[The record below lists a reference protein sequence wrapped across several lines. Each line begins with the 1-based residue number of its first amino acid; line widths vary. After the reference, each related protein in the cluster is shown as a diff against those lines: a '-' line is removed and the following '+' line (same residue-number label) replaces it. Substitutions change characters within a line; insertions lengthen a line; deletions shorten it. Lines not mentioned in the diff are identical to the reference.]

1 MTSTTESVPACVC
14 EFKFWKRER
23 HVHEI
28 LDINHFLSNDGTTLL
43 SNNSTSTPKIL
54 DSLRVK
60 DPNRQILAHLNINS
74 VRNKLDLS

>member
-1 MTSTTESVPACVC
+1 MTSTTENVPAYVC
-14 EFKFWKRER
+14 EFKFWKRKR

-28 LDINHFLSNDGTTLL
+28 PDINRFLSNDGTTLL

-54 DSLRVK
+54 DSLRGK
-60 DPNRQILAHLNINS
+60 DPNRLILAHLNINS